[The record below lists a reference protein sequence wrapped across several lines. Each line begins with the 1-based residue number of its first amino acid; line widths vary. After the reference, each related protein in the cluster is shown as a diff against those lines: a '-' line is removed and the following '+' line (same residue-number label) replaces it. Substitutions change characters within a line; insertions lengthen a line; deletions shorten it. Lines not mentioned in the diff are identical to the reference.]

1 MPINR
6 RAFILKSVMLS
17 GYGISLL
24 SANTVFAQDALQETI
39 DNLVKGKKT
48 TDSDKIT
55 LKIPKIAENGA
66 VVPISVSTSLVNV
79 ESIAILVPK
88 NPIPLSA
95 KFKLTGDLEPFVSTR
110 IKMAATSD
118 VIVLVETSDAVYRS
132 TEHVSVT
139 IGGCGD

>member
-6 RAFILKSVMLS
+6 RSFIIKSIILS
-17 GYGISLL
+17 GYGIGLL
-24 SANTVFAQDALQETI
+24 SANLTYAQDVLQATI
-39 DNLVKGKKT
+39 DNLVKGKTT

-66 VVPISVSTSLVNV
+66 VVPISVSTTLANV

-95 KFKLTGDLEPFVSTR
+95 KFKLTSDLEPFVSTR
-110 IKMAATSD
+110 IKMAATSE
-118 VIVLVETSDAVYRS
+118 VIVLVETSDAVYRAS
-132 TEHVSVT
+132 EHVSVT